1 MKKLKFLLFGSF
13 GCLAPVFGE
22 SMLLSQD
29 SDINLIHADTAEYKE
44 GEILLSGNVQV
55 KYDDKDIYAQELHF
69 FTDNNNIKAIGDIKI
84 VDEKGNTCTADS
96 ILIENKS
103 KKSSLSKAK
112 LVLAD
117 KSHVEANNAEF
128 FDKDYFNVSDA
139 EYSPCYNCVVGN
151 KLTWDIKAKEVEQHG
166 EYVSYKD
173 AVFYFL
179 GTPVMYLPY
188 FSHPSFTVKRKSG
201 FLAPLIT
208 HNTSAGFS
216 VVPKYLV
223 SISKSQ
229 ELILKP
235 IITSKIGPI
244 FWSSYGYRF
253 MNGKLNIDAS
263 ITGTK
268 SVERNRDTG
277 DYEKKEL
284 DRIKRHH
291 MRGHLFADFRYDINK
306 EYRLLSSV
314 NLVSDKYY
322 LKKIP
327 FLGDTEKRILE
338 SNVGLE
344 KFSEKN
350 YASLRM
356 MYFQT
361 LRSDE
366 NASDIPIALPV
377 FSCNN
382 SYELFDGTLDT
393 DIFAVRL
400 DFPNKHITNKVFANL
415 GWSKDFVGY
424 LGHVFS
430 VELKGLSSL
439 NRISYNRNAET
450 VSGRNRNN
458 YSVKEF
464 SPLCKLALKWPWE
477 FKVNGNFSY
486 ILEPTVGIV
495 VLANRKT
502 DFSKFNDQ
510 YTSLSLFE
518 LDDANFM
525 ESLRSNFSGQI
536 NDTSRIPYGL
546 RSRAYWKG
554 ENILNFTI
562 GRSLAISSPDKIEK
576 DVSDINRRHSNII
589 FRMDAMAER
598 KISLFSDGSFNDNTG
613 KFQRLETG
621 VLCKHKIFDIKVS
634 SFYNTKIEKQGTIFK
649 EKKYNGLHTT
659 LGVKAT
665 KNLTLKYS
673 MVFGGCKNKMLKS
686 SLGVSYSNE
695 CFSADLV
702 LAKTNFRA
710 VDIKPSKSITLLVS
724 FKNLG
729 NYKLNL

>member
-1 MKKLKFLLFGSF
+1 MRKFKFLLCSSF
-13 GCLAPVFGE
+13 CAFAPVFGD
-22 SMLLSQD
+22 SMFLSQD
-29 SDINLIHADTAEYKE
+29 ADMNLLHADTAEYKE
-44 GEILLSGNVQV
+44 GEILLSGNVQI
-55 KYDDKDIYAQELHF
+55 KYGEKDIYAQELHF
-69 FTDNNNIKAIGDIKI
+69 FTENNNIKAVGDIKI

-96 ILIENKS
+96 VLIENKS

-117 KSHVEANNAEF
+117 KSHVEADNAEF

-151 KLTWDIKAKEVEQHG
+151 KLTWEIKAKKVEQHG

-179 GTPVMYLPY
+179 GTPVMYMPY
-188 FSHPSFTVKRKSG
+188 FSHPSFTVKRKTG

-208 HNTSAGFS
+208 HSTTAGFS
-216 VVPKYLV
+216 IVPKYLI

-253 MNGKLNIDAS
+253 VNGKLNIDTS

-268 SVERNRDTG
+268 SVERSRDTE
-277 DYEKKEL
+277 DYDRKEL

-291 MRGHLFADFRYDINK
+291 MRGHLFADFRYDINQ
-306 EYRLLSSV
+306 EYRLLSNV

-327 FLGDTEKRILE
+327 FLRDTEKRILE
-338 SNVGLE
+338 SNVGVE

-366 NASDIPIALPV
+366 DASDIPMALPV

-382 SYELFDGTLDT
+382 SYDLFEGTLDA

-400 DFPNKHITNKVFANL
+400 DFPNKHITNKVFANW
-415 GWSKDFVGY
+415 GWHKDFVSY
-424 LGHVFS
+424 LGQVFS
-430 VELKGLSSL
+430 IELKGLSSF
-439 NRISYNRNAET
+439 NRISYDRNAET
-450 VSGRNRNN
+450 MAGRNRNN

-464 SPLCKLALKWPWE
+464 SPLFKFTLKWPWE
-477 FKVNGNFSY
+477 FKINGDFSY
-486 ILEPTVGIV
+486 ILEPTCGV
-495 VLANRKT
+495 VFLANKKT
-502 DFSKFNDQ
+502 DFSEFNDQ

-518 LDDANFM
+518 LDDANFI

-562 GRSLAISSPDKIEK
+562 GRSLAISSPDKIQK

-589 FRMDAMAER
+589 FRLEAMPER
-598 KISLFSDGSFNDNTG
+598 KVSLFSDGSFNDNTG
-613 KFQRLETG
+613 KFQRLENG
-621 VLCKHKIFDIKVS
+621 IYCKHGIFDVKLN
-634 SFYNTKIEKQGTIFK
+634 SFYNTKIIKQGATFK
-649 EKKYNGLHTT
+649 EKKYNGLHSM

-665 KNLTLKYS
+665 KNLTLKCS
-673 MVFGGCKNKMLKS
+673 MVFGGGKNKMLKNS
-686 SLGVSYSNE
+686 FGVSYSNE
-695 CFSADLV
+695 CFSADIV
-702 LAKTNFRA
+702 FAKTNFRA